1 MSLIHRRTLLKGA
14 GVALSLPLLDAM
26 RSRRALAIE
35 SGVPTRRMVVI
46 GHAFGL
52 HAQFLFPKKA
62 GRDYETT
69 PYLEILR
76 DYREQLTIISGTSHP
91 DVDGGH
97 LADKSFLTA
106 APHPTSTTFK
116 NSISIDQ
123 LAAEHI
129 RSQTRFSFLSLT
141 AANCGPGL
149 SYSRSGVAI
158 PADHRPS
165 QLFGKLFLDGKPE
178 EKHRQIQRL
187 KDGQSIMDT
196 VLDRA
201 RQMQRRVGTADR
213 DKLDQ
218 YFTSVRAT
226 EQRLAKAEVWEHK
239 PKPQVNCK
247 PPQDVNNNTDLIG
260 RARLMYDLMHH
271 ALQSDSTRLITFY
284 NPRINVRPPIEGVTQ
299 DYHNLSHHGQDPAR
313 LAELKLIESEH
324 LKLFATFLGQ
334 LREVKEGSGTL
345 LDQTMVLLGSELG
358 NAHSHDNRNLPIILA
373 GGGFRHGQHLAF
385 DPHHNYPLPNLYVS
399 MLQQLGLE
407 IDKFASSTG
416 TMSGLESRTA

>member
-1 MSLIHRRTLLKGA
+1 MSLIQRRTFLKGA

-26 RSRRALAIE
+26 RPRRARAAE
-35 SGVPTRRMVVI
+35 SGIPTRRMVLI
-46 GHAFGL
+46 GHGLGL
-52 HAQFLFPKKA
+52 HAQYLFPKQA

-76 DYREQLTIISGTSHP
+76 DYREQFTIISGTSHP

-97 LADKSFLTA
+97 YAAKCFLTA
-106 APHPTSTTFK
+106 APNPMSSNFK
-116 NSISIDQ
+116 NSISLDQ

-129 RSQTRFSFLSLT
+129 GPQTRIRSLTLT
-141 AANCGPGL
+141 AANYGQGL
-149 SYSRSGVAI
+149 SCSRGGVEI
-158 PADHRPS
+158 PADYRPS
-165 QLFGKLFLDGKPE
+165 QLFARLFLDGKPE

-196 VLDRA
+196 VLDSA
-201 RQMQRRVGTADR
+201 RQMQRRVGATDR

-226 EQRLAKAEVWEHK
+226 EQRLVKAEVWEHK
-239 PKPQVNCK
+239 PKPQVNFK
-247 PPQDVNNNTDLIG
+247 PPQDVNNNADLIG
-260 RARLMYDLMHH
+260 RARLMFDLMHH

-284 NPRINVRPPIEGVTQ
+284 NPRNNVVPPIEGVTQ

-313 LAELKLIESEH
+313 LAELKIIESEQ
-324 LKLFATFLGQ
+324 LKLFAGFLGQ
-334 LREVKEGSGTL
+334 LREVKESAGTL
-345 LDQTMVLLGSELG
+345 LDQTTVLLGSEMG

-373 GGGFRHGQHLAF
+373 GGGFRHGRHLAF
-385 DPHHNYPLPNLYVS
+385 DPHRNYPLPNLYVS

-416 TMSGLESRTA
+416 TMSGLES